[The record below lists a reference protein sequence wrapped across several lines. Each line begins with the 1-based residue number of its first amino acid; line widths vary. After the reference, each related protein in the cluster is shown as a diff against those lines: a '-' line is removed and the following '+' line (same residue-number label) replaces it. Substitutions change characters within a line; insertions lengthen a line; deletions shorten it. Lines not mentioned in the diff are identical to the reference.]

1 MPKLAYTLRKYDY
14 AMYLLNLEVRHGL
27 AKVDPI
33 IGGIPTTPTSH
44 GGVIRQVSE
53 PTIVETPMK
62 DFSAIVTVEGEWLR
76 KTDVDT
82 FVGILWHYC
91 QELIAQSTQYLF
103 EIVSKTS
110 EAVGNVTNAKG
121 MNIWDAQIESVK
133 SLEMRFDKNGNH
145 GFKFYPSSPEMA
157 QRMRANPPTPEQQKK
172 MEELIKAKREEYYA
186 KKRTRRLS

>member
-1 MPKLAYTLRKYDY
+1 
-14 AMYLLNLEVRHGL
+14 
-27 AKVDPI
+27 
-33 IGGIPTTPTSH
+33 
-44 GGVIRQVSE
+44 
-53 PTIVETPMK
+53 MK
-62 DFSAIVTVEGEWLR
+62 DFSTIVTVEGEWLR

-91 QELIAQSTQYLF
+91 QDLIAQSIQYLF

-133 SLEMRFDKNGNH
+133 NLEMRFDKDGNH
-145 GFKFYPSSPEMA
+145 GFKFYPSSPQMA

-172 MEELIKAKREEYYA
+172 MEEVIKAKREEYYA